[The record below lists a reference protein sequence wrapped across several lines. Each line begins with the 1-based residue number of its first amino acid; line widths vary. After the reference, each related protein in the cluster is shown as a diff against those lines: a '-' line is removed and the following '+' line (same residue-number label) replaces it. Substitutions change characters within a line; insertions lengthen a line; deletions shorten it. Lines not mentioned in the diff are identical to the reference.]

1 MHASE
6 VAPRRRSRLLQR
18 SGCTHQL
25 TGNLRRHV
33 ALKLTP
39 RTRTQTRAAA
49 HTTANLASDR
59 AACDGA
65 CSRSL
70 SRSSQATRIVCS
82 TRCDR
87 PAKRTPRVRRARRT
101 RAPPVAPR
109 AAERHAA
116 SPASARP
123 RAAAASAVR
132 APAARSRARRAPD
145 RPSRQRPLAHVE
157 WAQPRRRVVKRSA
170 GRSAASPIVA
180 RLSKD

>member
-1 MHASE
+1 MDEPGGGALDPLTPTVKLVSESAICTASE

-70 SRSSQATRIVCS
+70 SRSSQATKLNQEFLSYDEYVLG
-82 TRCDR
+82 
-87 PAKRTPRVRRARRT
+87 
-101 RAPPVAPR
+101 
-109 AAERHAA
+109 
-116 SPASARP
+116 
-123 RAAAASAVR
+123 AVNLYLDFINMFLFILNLL
-132 APAARSRARRAPD
+132 SG
-145 RPSRQRPLAHVE
+145 
-157 WAQPRRRVVKRSA
+157 
-170 GRSAASPIVA
+170 GRE
-180 RLSKD
+180 